1 MNQTIF
7 VPVEGVAGKDCYVGI
22 RVVPEHDTA
31 VIVQRHPDIPDEA
44 IRQVLKQRGLYAAF
58 G

>member
-7 VPVEGVAGKDCYVGI
+7 VPVEGVAGRRCYVGI
-22 RVVPEHDTA
+22 RVVPKHDIA
-31 VIVQRHPDIPDEA
+31 VVLQRYPEVPDEA
-44 IRQVLKQRGLYAAF
+44 IRQVLKQRGLHAAF